1 MRLGAQF
8 LCEDFDEYIASVV
21 KAEDAGYAFA
31 WLVDS
36 QILWQDAYAYMT
48 RGLGATERITF
59 GTAVTNPV
67 TRHVTVTASFFATL
81 AKLHPGR
88 VALGIGRGDSSVR
101 TMGLPPAR
109 TSQLAQYVTSL
120 RELMAGRVAEL
131 DGAEVHL
138 RWLDGDGGV
147 PIMMSGTGPKNLRL
161 AGALADRVMLY
172 VGVTPE
178 AVSWAIEHV
187 RAGAQAAGRDPAE
200 VKTSILCAMHVS
212 DDHEAAADAC
222 RWAPAACANHI
233 AVMAKHNPDHGM
245 PQVMLRL
252 LEARDSYDYYAGH
265 LDSTA
270 SHTAYLTTELIDDFA
285 IAGPVDAC
293 LQKLRALSEIGVDE
307 VSVAYNNGAF
317 EQMERVGSDI
327 IPALAAP
334 TANAT
339 SPKRADQ

>member
-1 MRLGAQF
+1 V
-8 LCEDFDEYIASVV
+8 I
-21 KAEDAGYAFA
+21 KAEEAGYAFA

-36 QILWQDAYAYMT
+36 QILWQDVSVYMT

-67 TRHVTVTASFFATL
+67 TRNVTVTASFFATL

-88 VALGIGRGDSSVR
+88 VALGIGRGDSAVR

-109 TSQLAQYVTSL
+109 TSGLGQYVRSL
-120 RELMAGRVAEL
+120 RELMAGRVTEL
-131 DGAEVHL
+131 NGAEVRL
-138 RWLDGDGGV
+138 RWLDGDAGV
-147 PIMMSGTGPKNLRL
+147 PIMMSATGPRNLRQ
-161 AGALADRVMLY
+161 AGAVADRVMLY

-178 AVSWAIEHV
+178 AVSWALEQV
-187 RAGAQAAGRDPAE
+187 RAGAQAAGRDPDE

-222 RWAPAACANHI
+222 RWSPAACANHL
-233 AVMAKHNPDHGM
+233 ADMARHNPNHGM
-245 PQVMLRL
+245 PEVMRRL

-293 LQKLRALSEIGVDE
+293 LEKLSALSEIGVDE

-317 EQMERVGSDI
+317 EQMNRVGSEI
-327 IPALAAP
+327 IPALAALP
-334 TANAT
+334 ASTGG
-339 SPKRADQ
+339 